1 MEPTLDTTEVLRK
14 QSIRFAADERKTKR
28 GLGESLARGS
38 GVAVVSVGVALAS
51 TLLVQRLFPY
61 PFLFFFF
68 AAVMASAWFGGTV
81 PGLLAVILSTLA
93 IDYFFVP
100 PFHSLA
106 VNSTDE
112 AYFAAFVACSLVAS
126 WVSSSRKK
134 MEEAL
139 RDARDRLEVRVAERT
154 SELGKSMAELRE
166 AEAERAR
173 LEAENSQLSTK
184 LETRKLVERA
194 KSILQRELKISEEE
208 AYRRMQR
215 ESQERRKSMR
225 EISEAI
231 ILSDDLRRSS
241 R

>member
-1 MEPTLDTTEVLRK
+1 MEPTLDTTGALGE
-14 QSIRFAADERKTKR
+14 QNIRFVADEQKTKR
-28 GLGESLARGS
+28 GSAEFLSRGS
-38 GVAVVSVGVALAS
+38 GVAVVLVGVALVS

-61 PFLFFFF
+61 PFLFLFF
-68 AAVMASAWFGGTV
+68 AAVMASAWIGGTV

-106 VNSTDE
+106 VNATDG

-126 WVSSSRKK
+126 WVSASRKK
-134 MEEAL
+134 MEKAL

-154 SELGKSMAELRE
+154 SELEKSIAEWR
-166 AEAERAR
+166 ATEAERAR

-194 KSILQRELKISEEE
+194 KSILQRELKITEEE

-225 EISEAI
+225 EISEAV
-231 ILSDDLRRSS
+231 ILNDDMRRSS

>member
-1 MEPTLDTTEVLRK
+1 MEPTLDTTEVLRE

-28 GLGESLARGS
+28 GLGEFLARGS

-106 VNSTDE
+106 VNATDGT
-112 AYFAAFVACSLVAS
+112 YFAAFVACSLVAS

-154 SELGKSMAELRE
+154 SELEKSIAELR
-166 AEAERAR
+166 ATEAERAR

-194 KSILQRELKISEEE
+194 KSILQRELKITEEQT
-208 AYRRMQR
+208 YRLMQR

-225 EISEAI
+225 EISEAV
-231 ILSDDLRRSS
+231 ILSDDLRRGS

>member
-14 QSIRFAADERKTKR
+14 RSIRFAADERKTKR

-38 GVAVVSVGVALAS
+38 GVAVVLVGVALVS

-61 PFLFFFF
+61 PFLFLFF
-68 AAVMASAWFGGTV
+68 AAVMASAWFGGTI

-100 PFHSLA
+100 PFHSFA
-106 VNSTDE
+106 VNPTDE
-112 AYFAAFVACSLVAS
+112 VYFAAFVACSLVAS

-154 SELGKSMAELRE
+154 SELEKSIAELRE
-166 AEAERAR
+166 TQAERVR
-173 LEAENSQLSTK
+173 LETENSQLSNK

-194 KSILQRELKISEEE
+194 KSLLQRELKISEEE
-208 AYRRMQR
+208 AYRMMQR
-215 ESQERRKSMR
+215 ESQERRKPMR

-231 ILSDDLRRSS
+231 ILSDDLRRGS